1 MITVENNRLIQKPI
15 PESKNSQKES
25 LSFIEVFMNG
35 NVLTG
40 RTFPGSDTVGVD
52 MYSKGDKF
60 YIKSFD
66 LWKMNSI
73 WNKY

>member
-1 MITVENNRLIQKPI
+1 
-15 PESKNSQKES
+15 
-25 LSFIEVFMNG
+25 MNG

-40 RTFPGSDTVGVD
+40 RTFPGSDMVGVD